1 MQVDDTNSKMD
12 VTKEQFMS
20 LKIRLNNFPKEF
32 WEG

>member
-20 LKIRLNNFPKEF
+20 LKIRLNNFSKEF